1 MAAAES
7 HQTQTNNH
15 ITNNTNVHNKDHRI
29 ETIITSLH
37 HQPRPVLQ
45 KLKESLIDEEQI
57 QQILKRFWSPTER
70 LQKSSE
76 RIHTSS
82 SKSIPCV
89 TTPTSTPPTTTS
101 TLPSPPEEDAIE
113 KLSAEVG
120 TDVRSLLR
128 QVAVMFEMLP
138 EKVAELTSLEKEL
151 KEADMVIER
160 YQQMIEKFT
169 REFDEFSRLIPAGT
183 LPPEQDFLETLNA
196 NITRHLEDRNIPEK
210 LERYQFLLE
219 QIAMIR
225 SFVELIHQRVTM
237 SSPGEEGGERLPVC
251 KVCLDAKADYIM
263 VPCGHLSCE
272 VCMNRMNSVNSRC
285 YFCRRNVVDIV
296 KVFY

>member
-7 HQTQTNNH
+7 HQNQNQIHKNN
-15 ITNNTNVHNKDHRI
+15 HNKDHRI
-29 ETIITSLH
+29 ENIITSLH

-45 KLKESLIDEEQI
+45 KLKESLIDEEQV
-57 QQILKRFWSPTER
+57 QQILKRFWTPTER

-76 RIHTSS
+76 RIHTTPSVSS
-82 SKSIPCV
+82 HISTIPS
-89 TTPTSTPPTTTS
+89 TTASSLPP
-101 TLPSPPEEDAIE
+101 PPEEDAIE

-169 REFDEFSRLIPAGT
+169 RELDEFSRLIPSGT

-196 NITRHLEDRNIPEK
+196 NITRHLVERNVPEK

-263 VPCGHLSCE
+263 IPCGHLSCE

>member
-7 HQTQTNNH
+7 HQNHINNH
-15 ITNNTNVHNKDHRI
+15 NRNKEHRI
-29 ETIITSLH
+29 ESIITSLH

-57 QQILKRFWSPTER
+57 QQILKRFWTPTER

-82 SKSIPCV
+82 SKTNPSIM
-89 TTPTSTPPTTTS
+89 PPTPS
-101 TLPSPPEEDAIE
+101 TAASSLPPPPEEDAIE

-128 QVAVMFEMLP
+128 QVAVMFEILP

-160 YQQMIEKFT
+160 YQQMMEKFT
-169 REFDEFSRLIPAGT
+169 QELDEFSLLIPTGT

-196 NITRHLEDRNIPEK
+196 NITRHLVERNIPEK
-210 LERYQFLLE
+210 LERYQILLE

-237 SSPGEEGGERLPVC
+237 SSPGEEGGGGERLPVC

-285 YFCRRNVVDIV
+285 YFCRRNVADII